1 MLYTINHKRLITSV
15 IPLDFSSQK
24 KGESDKHYAKR
35 MAENED
41 RLNAA
46 LVKCKE
52 YGWKNW
58 LRTERQL
65 LKRKKMLNTICKE
78 CGRERHIPM
87 QVCRDC
93 WKQLNESITD

>member
-1 MLYTINHKRLITSV
+1 MLYTINLRRLITSV

-58 LRTERQL
+58 LRTERQTVEG
-65 LKRKKMLNTICKE
+65 MCKYFTNE
-78 CGRERHIPM
+78 VCTPM
-87 QVCRDC
+87 PITCLQV
-93 WKQLNESITD
+93 EG